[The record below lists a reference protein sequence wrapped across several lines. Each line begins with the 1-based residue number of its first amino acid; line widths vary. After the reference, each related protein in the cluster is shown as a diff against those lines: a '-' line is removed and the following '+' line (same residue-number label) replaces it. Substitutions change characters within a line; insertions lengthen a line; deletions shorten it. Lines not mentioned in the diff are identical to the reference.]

1 MDKMMMEQIKIIRSN
16 RRTIA
21 VEIKRDLRVIVRA
34 PVWMKQADIEKFI
47 KEKTPWIYK
56 HLELMKARNAVKAE
70 EGEIK
75 AFTEEEIRALGE
87 QALTVI
93 PPKVEALAQVL
104 GVSYGKITIRNQRT
118 RWGSCSSKGNLNFNC
133 LLMLCP
139 DDVVEYV
146 IIHELCHRK
155 HMNHSKE
162 FWATVE
168 TYCPDYK
175 KRKAWL
181 KENGNKWI
189 RRLRADG

>member
-1 MDKMMMEQIKIIRSN
+1 M
-16 RRTIA
+16 
-21 VEIKRDLRVIVRA
+21 
-34 PVWMKQADIEKFI
+34 
-47 KEKTPWIYK
+47 PWIEK
-56 HLELMKARNAVKAE
+56 HLELIKARNAAEAEKGEVKAL
-70 EGEIK
+70 
-75 AFTEEEIRALGE
+75 TEEEIKALGE

-104 GVSYGKITIRNQRT
+104 AVSYGRITIRKQRT

-155 HMNHSKE
+155 HMNHSQE
-162 FWATVE
+162 FWAMVE
-168 TYCPDYK
+168 RYCPDYK

-181 KENGNKWI
+181 KANGNEWI